1 MSTVARR
8 PAIWRPAAGARLK
21 IGPRRLGVSIVRSYD
36 DLTTRTCVKPLPKR
50 SAKKL
55 HLLRP
60 LDAPRGLTAQLVA
73 RLTADITSG
82 KLSPGSRL
90 PTEQEMI
97 AATGVSRTVIRE
109 AVAALR
115 ADGLVVT
122 RQGVGAFV
130 ADRVRRPFRV
140 DFDENSTLRE
150 VLNVM
155 ELRTGAEVEAAG
167 LCAERAAPAQL
178 KKIVEHYQAIEGAI
192 ERGDNAV
199 EEDFAF
205 HCAIA
210 DGTGNPQFRRFL
222 EYLGRFI
229 IPRRTVWGST
239 KPAARRVD
247 LRTFQR
253 EHKDILDAIKAG
265 AAEDARAAMQRH
277 LLNSRRRY
285 EVIAAEQR
293 AAKDPPNASDTRV
306 SS

>member
-1 MSTVARR
+1 M
-8 PAIWRPAAGARLK
+8 
-21 IGPRRLGVSIVRSYD
+21 
-36 DLTTRTCVKPLPKR
+36 CVKPLPKR

-55 HLLRP
+55 QLLQP

-82 KLSPGSRL
+82 KLTPGSRL

-140 DFDENSTLRE
+140 DFDEKSTLRE

-167 LCAERAAPAQL
+167 LCAERAAAAQV
-178 KKIVEHYQAIEGAI
+178 KKIVERYQAIEAAI
-192 ERGDNAV
+192 GRGNNAV
-199 EEDFAF
+199 DEDFAF

-247 LRTFQR
+247 LETFQR

-285 EVIAAEQR
+285 ELIAAEQGT
-293 AAKDPPNASDTRV
+293 ATLPKNASDTRV